1 MKTPRVYGAIRA
13 APTARRVVKSPRFI
27 EAAGQPDSG
36 ADQASAFFVAR
47 ETTVRPVCS

>member
-13 APTARRVVKSPRFI
+13 APAARRVVKSPRFI